1 MQGID
6 DLPGKAAFKHGGPA
20 SLQRAEPDQ
29 VARGSMAGQTQ
40 LYTLPQAAVALDR
53 AEVTLRRWVRKGLI
67 PYVLINGRYYFERT
81 ALLAFIVGHTHPA
94 SDARP

>member
-1 MQGID
+1 MD
-6 DLPGKAAFKHGGPA
+6 NLLSAC
-20 SLQRAEPDQ
+20 R
-29 VARGSMAGQTQ
+29 VVVVRGDAVGQTQ
-40 LYTLPQAAVALDR
+40 LYTLPQAAVPLDR

-94 SDARP
+94 SDDPA